1 MTRAE
6 SFTTR
11 ETGRPGGIMA
21 KPGSFRKIVVRLGGR
36 GERRP
41 TTLTPS
47 PGSGRRERALRA
59 LIACLVVGAYAALGF
74 ALRLD
79 ANTYLLLGIPFTLLF
94 PLALHRRPIR
104 ELWVRGAPP
113 PVDRWVW
120 VMALALA
127 IVPVHGL
134 LEVIAGRRG
143 TGHWSEV
150 VYSAA
155 SVAGVF
161 PVAWALRGLGR
172 AGSRRLAACLGTAGL
187 IGMSTVVAGF
197 LVSGQGAPRPVPWA
211 SLGLGLESLL
221 MYLPLVFVLEE
232 VFFRGALD
240 SYLHRHGEP
249 GGLWSAAFVSALW
262 GLWHLPV
269 AGAPITG
276 GVVAG
281 VLAFQIP
288 VGMFLS
294 LWWRRSGNLAVP
306 GIAHAAI
313 DSVRNALGV

>member
-1 MTRAE
+1 MSQAE
-6 SFTTR
+6 SITTQ
-11 ETGRPGGIMA
+11 ETGRGA
-21 KPGSFRKIVVRLGGR
+21 D
-36 GERRP
+36 
-41 TTLTPS
+41 
-47 PGSGRRERALRA
+47 SGRRDRALRVVV
-59 LIACLVVGAYAALGF
+59 ACAVVGAYAALGLVF
-74 ALRLD
+74 RLD

-94 PLALHRRPIR
+94 PLVLHRRPIR
-104 ELWVRGAPP
+104 ELWVRGTPP
-113 PVDRWVW
+113 PLDRWVW
-120 VMALALA
+120 VTALALA
-127 IVPVHGL
+127 VVPAHGL
-134 LEVIAGRRG
+134 LEVLTGRRG
-143 TGHWSEV
+143 SGHWSEV

-155 SVAGVF
+155 TVGGVL

-172 AGSRRLAACLGTAGL
+172 TGLRRLTGCLATAGL
-187 IGMSTVVAGF
+187 IGVSTVVGGF

-249 GGLWSAAFVSALW
+249 GGRWSAAVVSALW

-269 AGAPITG
+269 AGVPITG

-306 GIAHAAI
+306 GITHAVI